1 MSWFMHH
8 AVLFALLCAGAAVLY
23 GLGLTVWLL
32 RQPAGTE
39 RMQEI
44 ARAVQE
50 GAAAYLRRQYT
61 TIAVVAVVPFL
72 LLGFYHSLGW
82 GTAIGFLVG
91 ATLSAAAGFI
101 GMNVAV
107 RSNSRT
113 AEAARSGLPPALD
126 VAFRAGS
133 VTGLLVV
140 GLGLFGVAGYYWI
153 LTAGIGDTPDKAI
166 HHLVGLAFGGSLI
179 SVFARLGGG
188 IYTKAADVGAD
199 LVGKIEAGIPEDD
212 PRNPAVIADNV
223 GDNVG
228 DCAGMA
234 ADLFETYAVTAVA
247 VMLLGVTTA
256 SGAGRNLWLYPLA
269 IGAVSIIASI
279 IGVQF
284 ARVREGGNVMN
295 ALYRAVIVAT
305 VISAL
310 IFIPVT
316 KAFVGTIYTSGTVA
330 LAHYSFGELYGSALI
345 GLAVTALLVGI
356 TEFYTGTRWNPVK
369 SISRASQ
376 TGHATNII
384 EGLAVGMQA
393 TAAPVVVIAIGILVA
408 NHLAGLFGIG
418 VAVMAQLSMTGL
430 IVALDAYGP
439 VTDNAGGI
447 AEMADLPPE
456 VRAITDPLD
465 AVGNTTKAVTK
476 GYAIGSAALAALV
489 LFGSYADGLH
499 TQAKAGSALSHLTF
513 DLSDAWVI
521 AGLFIGGLMPFLFAS
536 LAMQAVG
543 RVGGEVVEEVR
554 RQFREHPGIMEG
566 TERPQYGPAIDIVTS
581 SAIRSMI
588 LPAIVP
594 IAFPIVVGLINAKM
608 LGGLLIG
615 TIVTGLFLA
624 IAMTSGGGAWDNA
637 KKLIEDGLYGGK
649 GSEAHAAA
657 VTGDTVGDPYKDTA
671 GPAINP
677 MIKITNI
684 VAILIIPVIISIHG

>member
-1 MSWFMHH
+1 MSWFSHH
-8 AVLFALLCAGAAVLY
+8 AVLFALICAAAAVAY
-23 GLGLTVWLL
+23 GLWLTLWLL

-44 ARAVQE
+44 SRAVQE

-61 TIAVVAVVPFL
+61 TIAAVAVVPFL
-72 LLGFYHSLGW
+72 LIGFYHSLGW
-82 GTAIGFLVG
+82 GTAVGFLVG
-91 ATLSAAAGFI
+91 ASFSAAAGFI

-107 RSNSRT
+107 RSNVRT
-113 AEAARSGLPPALD
+113 AEAARTGLPAALN
-126 VAFRAGS
+126 VAFRAGA

-140 GLGLFGVAGYYWI
+140 GLGLLGVAGYYWTI
-153 LTAGIGDTPDKAI
+153 TDWLNHTPHSAI
-166 HHLVGLAFGGSLI
+166 KDLIGLAFGGSLI

-247 VMLLGVTTA
+247 VMLLGITGAAAA
-256 SGAGRNLWLYPLA
+256 SAKNLFLYPLA
-269 IGAVSIIASI
+269 IGGVSIIASI

-284 ARVREGGNVMN
+284 ARVRHGGNIMN
-295 ALYRAVIVAT
+295 ALYRAVLVAT
-305 VISAL
+305 VISAA

-316 KAFVGTIYTSGTVA
+316 KAFCTSGA
-330 LAHYSFGELYGSALI
+330 FSFGHLYGSALI
-345 GLAVTALLVGI
+345 GLAVTFLLVGI
-356 TEFYTGTRWNPVK
+356 TEYYTGTRWNPVK
-369 SISRASQ
+369 SISKASQ

-393 TAAPVVVIAIGILVA
+393 TALPVIVIAIGILVA
-408 NHLAGLFGIG
+408 NHFAGLFGIG

-489 LFGSYADGLH
+489 LFGSYTDGIH
-499 TQAKAGSALSHLTF
+499 SQAKVGSGLSHVIF
-513 DLSDAWVI
+513 QLSDAWVI

-543 RVGGEVVEEVR
+543 RVGGEVVQEVR
-554 RQFREHPGIMEG
+554 RQFRENPGIMEG
-566 TERPQYGPAIDIVTS
+566 TSRPEYGRAIDIVTK
-581 SAIRSMI
+581 SAIRSML

-594 IAFPIVVGLINAKM
+594 IAFPIIVGVINVKM

-637 KKLIEDGLYGGK
+637 KKTIEDGAHGGK
-649 GSEAHAAA
+649 GSEAHNASI
-657 VTGDTVGDPYKDTA
+657 TGDTVGDPYKDTA

-677 MIKITNI
+677 MIKIANI
-684 VAILIIPVIISIHG
+684 VAILIIPLIISIHG

>member
-1 MSWFMHH
+1 VTDFFQNHT
-8 AVLFALLCAGAAVLY
+8 VLFALLCALFGIGVGLY
-23 GLGLTVWLL
+23 LTWWIL
-32 RQPAGTE
+32 RQPAGSE
-39 RMQEI
+39 RMREI

-61 TIAVVAVVPFL
+61 TIGVVAIVPFL
-72 LLGFYHSLGW
+72 VIGFYNQLGW
-82 GTAIGFLVG
+82 GTAIGFLIG
-91 ATLSAAAGFI
+91 ATFSAAAGFI

-107 RSNSRT
+107 RANVRT
-113 AEAARSGLPPALD
+113 AEAAKQGLTPALN

-140 GLGLFGVAGYYWI
+140 GLGLLGVAGYYGI
-153 LTAGIGDTPDKAI
+153 LTSWFDVSQDDAI
-166 HHLVGLAFGGSLI
+166 DDLIGLAFGGSLI

-247 VMLLGVTTA
+247 VMLLGTA
-256 SGAGRNLWLYPLA
+256 FPAGGLPLYPLV
-269 IGAVSIIASI
+269 IGGVSIIASV
-279 IGVQF
+279 IGIWF
-284 ARVREGGNVMN
+284 ARVGRGGSIMN
-295 ALYRAVIVAT
+295 ALYKAVVIAT
-305 VISAL
+305 VLSAVG
-310 IFIPVT
+310 FIPVT
-316 KAFVGTIYTSGTVA
+316 LAFDEGA
-330 LAHYSFGELYGSALI
+330 FSFGELYGAALI
-345 GLAVTALLVGI
+345 GLVITFALVAI
-356 TEFYTGTRWNPVK
+356 TEYYTGTRWGPVK
-369 SISRASQ
+369 SISRSSQ

-393 TAAPVVVIAIGILVA
+393 TALPVIVIAVGIVA
-408 NHLAGLFGIG
+408 AYEVTDSLYGIG

-447 AEMADLPPE
+447 AEMADLDE
-456 VRAITDPLD
+456 SVRGITDPLD

-476 GYAIGSAALAALV
+476 GYAIGSAGLAALI
-489 LFGSYADGLH
+489 LFDEYARGL
-499 TQAKAGSALSHLTF
+499 TDEDVTSVFAL
-513 DLSDAWVI
+513 DDPWVI

-543 RVGGEVVEEVR
+543 RVGGQVVDEVR
-554 RQFREHPGIMEG
+554 RQFREIPGILEG
-566 TERPQYGPAIDIVTS
+566 SGRPDYSRAVDIVTN
-581 SAIRSMI
+581 SAIKKML
-588 LPAIVP
+588 LPALIPVA
-594 IAFPIVVGLINAKM
+594 IPIVVGIISPDA

-615 TIVTGLFLA
+615 TIVTGIFLA

-637 KKLIEDGLYGGK
+637 KKLIEDGAYGGK

-677 MIKITNI
+677 MIKIANI
-684 VAILIIPVIISIHG
+684 VAILIIPIIASIHG

>member
-1 MSWFMHH
+1 MSWFMDH
-8 AVLFALLCAGAAVLY
+8 AVLFALLCAGAAVVY
-23 GLGLTVWLL
+23 GIYLTYWLL
-32 RQPAGTE
+32 RQPAGNE

-50 GAAAYLRRQYT
+50 GAAAYLSRQYT
-61 TIAVVAVVPFL
+61 TIAIVAIAPFL
-72 LLGFYHSLGW
+72 LLGLYHSLGW
-82 GTAIGFLVG
+82 GTAVGFLIG
-91 ATLSAAAGFI
+91 AVLSAAAGFI

-107 RSNSRT
+107 RSNVRT
-113 AEAARSGLPPALD
+113 AEAARQGLSPALN

-140 GLGLFGVAGYYWI
+140 GLGLFGVAGYYGI
-153 LTAGIGDTPDKAI
+153 LTGWIGDSPSTAI

-247 VMLLGVTTA
+247 VMLLGVTVPA
-256 SGAGRNLWLYPLA
+256 SIAGKSLWLYPLA
-269 IGAVSIIASI
+269 IGGVSIISSI

-284 ARVREGGNVMN
+284 ARVREGGNIMN
-295 ALYRAVIVAT
+295 ALYRAVLVAT
-305 VISAL
+305 VISAVL
-310 IFIPVT
+310 FIPVT
-316 KAFVGTIYTSGTVA
+316 KAFIGTPTLVTNGTVRVLVHA
-330 LAHYSFGELYGSALI
+330 YSFGDLYGSALV
-345 GLAVTALLVGI
+345 GLAITALLVGI

-369 SISRASQ
+369 SIARASQ

-384 EGLAVGMQA
+384 EGLAIGMQA
-393 TAAPVVVIAIGILVA
+393 TALPVVVIAAGILVA

-489 LFGSYADGLH
+489 LFGSYSQGLAEQGLP
-499 TQAKAGSALSHLTF
+499 TLFRL
-513 DLSDAWVI
+513 DDAWVI
-521 AGLFIGGLMPFLFAS
+521 AGLLIGGLMPFLFAS

-566 TERPQYGPAIDIVTS
+566 TERPEYGPAIDIVTS
-581 SAIRSMI
+581 SAIKSMI
-588 LPAIVP
+588 LPAMVP
-594 IAFPIVVGLINAKM
+594 ILIPIVVGLINVKM

-624 IAMTSGGGAWDNA
+624 IAMTAGGGAWDNA
-637 KKLIEDGLYGGK
+637 KKLIEDGEYGGK

-677 MIKITNI
+677 MIKIANI
-684 VAILIIPVIISIHG
+684 VAILLIPVLISIHG

>member
-1 MSWFMHH
+1 MNFFKDH
-8 AVLFALLCAGAAVLY
+8 AVLFALICAGVGIAY
-23 GLGLTVWLL
+23 GIGLTVWLL
-32 RQPAGTE
+32 GRPAGSE

-44 ARAVQE
+44 ARAIQE
-50 GAAAYLRRQYT
+50 GAAAYLKRQYM
-61 TIAVVAVVPFL
+61 TIAVVAIVPFL
-72 LLGFYHSLGW
+72 LLGFYNKLGW

-91 ATLSAAAGFI
+91 AILSAAAGFI

-107 RSNSRT
+107 RSNVRT
-113 AEAARSGLPPALD
+113 AEAAKDGLRPALN

-140 GLGLFGVAGYYWI
+140 GLGLLGVAGYYWA
-153 LTAGIGDTPDKAI
+153 LTDWIGNSRESAI
-166 HHLVGLAFGGSLI
+166 DDLVGLAFGGSLI

-247 VMLLGVTTA
+247 VMLLAVKTFPGEHIE
-256 SGAGRNLWLYPLA
+256 LYPLA
-269 IGAVSIIASI
+269 IGGVSILTSV
-279 IGVQF
+279 IGTWF
-284 ARVREGGNVMN
+284 ARVGKSGSIMN
-295 ALYRAVIVAT
+295 ALYKAVLVAT
-305 VISAL
+305 VLSAAG
-310 IFIPVT
+310 FIPITMAFDGSKFSFSDLYISSIIGLVVT
-316 KAFVGTIYTSGTVA
+316 FLLVA
-330 LAHYSFGELYGSALI
+330 L
-345 GLAVTALLVGI
+345 
-356 TEFYTGTRWNPVK
+356 TEYYTGTRWRPVK
-369 SISRASQ
+369 SISSASQ

-384 EGLAVGMQA
+384 SGLAWGMQA
-393 TAAPVVVIAIGILVA
+393 TALPVIVIAAGILVA
-408 NHLAGLFGIG
+408 HHFAGLYGIG

-447 AEMADLPPE
+447 AEMADLDE
-456 VRAITDPLD
+456 SVRAITDPLD

-476 GYAIGSAALAALV
+476 GYAIGSAALAALI
-489 LFGSYADGLH
+489 LFDSYTSGLGREGLA
-499 TQAKAGSALSHLTF
+499 TIFRL
-513 DLSDAWVI
+513 DDAWVI

-543 RVGGEVVEEVR
+543 RVGGEVVTEVR

-566 TERPQYGPAIDIVTS
+566 TERPDYSRAVGIVTK
-581 SAIRSMI
+581 SAIKSM
-588 LPAIVP
+588 LAPAAIP
-594 IAFPIVVGLINAKM
+594 IAFPIVVGIINAKM

-624 IAMTSGGGAWDNA
+624 IAMTAGGGAWDNA
-637 KKLIEDGLYGGK
+637 KKMIEDGLYGGK
-649 GSEAHAAA
+649 GSEAHAAS

-677 MIKITNI
+677 MIKIANI
-684 VAILIIPVIISIHG
+684 VAILIIPLIVSIHG